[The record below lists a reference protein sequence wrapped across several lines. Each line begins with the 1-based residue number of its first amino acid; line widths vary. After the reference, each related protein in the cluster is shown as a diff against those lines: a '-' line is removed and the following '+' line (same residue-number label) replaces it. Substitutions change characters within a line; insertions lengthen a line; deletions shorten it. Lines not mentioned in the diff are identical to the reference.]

1 MGNSTNLSTAAFLEE
16 KTFKARV
23 CKKWPPELTTIE
35 VAACLLIK
43 LGPTSRIKLPK
54 KKFSCL
60 DAKFGIRFP
69 MKCLQPSRDRRR
81 HEMKYGPRDR
91 CSKRLQP
98 ETKITIGSS
107 CPRYYCC
114 QASPIYG
121 AHRCSSSHEPLGR
134 ANVVRGRRPWFN
146 PGSFQLFFFSPR
158 HKVVGK
164 N

>member
-1 MGNSTNLSTAAFLEE
+1 MFFPRMGNSKNLSTTAFWKK
-16 KTFKARV
+16 KTFKARD
-23 CKKWPPELTTIE
+23 CKKWPSEPTTIE
-35 VAACLLIK
+35 VADCLLIK

-98 ETKITIGSS
+98 EKKITIGSS
-107 CPRYYCC
+107 SPRCYCC

-121 AHRCSSSHEPLGR
+121 A
-134 ANVVRGRRPWFN
+134 VR
-146 PGSFQLFFFSPR
+146 
-158 HKVVGK
+158 
-164 N
+164 